1 MRIAYNQ
8 YFCPKLHL
16 KVLVKLKSILEQDGF
31 QRYLKNTSW
40 LFAEK
45 SLRIVVSLI
54 VGSFIARYLGPAKYG
69 IYNYAIS
76 FVGIF
81 ITLSTLGLD
90 SIVVRDLV
98 KCKSQEERNKILG
111 TTFLLKIGGFVLVA
125 FLLLGSLFFAENS
138 SLENTLILIIASS
151 SFFHSFNVID
161 YHFQSKVLSKY
172 VVFSH
177 ILSLLFSAG
186 YKLYLIFT
194 GGTLVD
200 FALVVL
206 FESIVLASGLVYFYL
221 KDKVFFRDWKFDKI
235 MAVQKLKESWP
246 LIFAGV
252 AVSLFLKIDQI
263 MIKEILT
270 DSAAGS
276 YAAAVRLSETWY
288 FIPMMITTSLFP
300 AIVNAK
306 VRNDGSHLIRMQRLF
321 DLMIYLS
328 FAIALPITFL
338 SPFIIELLFGIEY
351 IAAAQILIIQI
362 WTSIF
367 ISLGVASGVWL
378 INENK
383 QKLIFLQTTLGA
395 VLNIVLNFIFI
406 PSYGIV
412 AAALTSAFSQLFAS
426 LLFDLFFKS
435 TRILFTMKLKAI
447 FFVSLVR
454 KNNS

>member
-1 MRIAYNQ
+1 
-8 YFCPKLHL
+8 
-16 KVLVKLKSILEQDGF
+16 
-31 QRYLKNTSW
+31 
-40 LFAEK
+40 
-45 SLRIVVSLI
+45 
-54 VGSFIARYLGPAKYG
+54 
-69 IYNYAIS
+69 
-76 FVGIF
+76 
-81 ITLSTLGLD
+81 
-90 SIVVRDLV
+90 
-98 KCKSQEERNKILG
+98 
-111 TTFLLKIGGFVLVA
+111 
-125 FLLLGSLFFAENS
+125 
-138 SLENTLILIIASS
+138 
-151 SFFHSFNVID
+151 
-161 YHFQSKVLSKY
+161 
-172 VVFSH
+172 
-177 ILSLLFSAG
+177 
-186 YKLYLIFT
+186 
-194 GGTLVD
+194 
-200 FALVVL
+200 
-206 FESIVLASGLVYFYL
+206 
-221 KDKVFFRDWKFDKI
+221 